1 MGRDDEF
8 SCRNTDSERQE
19 ENLHIIYTIRALIII
34 VVITHTL
41 YTMIADLLIVVDLA
55 NRAESLKKEEEAR
68 IKEEERQKKLLKDSW
83 ARR

>member
-55 NRAESLKKEEEAR
+55 IRVETLKKEEETR
-68 IKEEERQKKLLKDSW
+68 IKEAKRQMELSKYSR